1 MIPITD
7 RFQINVAAQGYNVL
21 NHPNF
26 ANPSPME
33 GGNMSSP
40 NFGVMTRMLSQAG
53 GGGVSSLYH
62 SGGPRSM
69 EFSVKLQF

>member
-1 MIPITD
+1 
-7 RFQINVAAQGYNVL
+7 
-21 NHPNF
+21 
-26 ANPSPME
+26 ME

-40 NFGVMTRMLSQAG
+40 NFGVMTRMMNQSF
-53 GGGVSSLYH
+53 GGGVSSLYR